1 MSEFESLL
9 NSYKSRIN
17 KQLEGLL
24 PRDDSIL
31 SSAMRYSVLNG
42 GKRLRPILVY
52 MTSELGNAK
61 NNSLDTLA
69 GAIELIHCYSLIHD
83 DLPSMDNDD
92 LRRGN
97 PTTHK
102 KYDEATAILAGDAL
116 QPLAFKL
123 LSQMDAP
130 DQSKLAII
138 NNIANACGHLG
149 MVGGQI
155 KDIHSDDIKDVEAL
169 DLMHS
174 QKTGRLIQT
183 SLETA
188 AILCG
193 LSANEVS
200 MLSEYGSKIGL
211 AFQIQDDII
220 DIESPSYISGKDQ
233 GSDIDQDKITYPAIA
248 GLEESKIRAKE
259 LASEAKKIL
268 QPLSKNADN
277 LHKLAEYVVSRET

>member
-52 MTSELGNAK
+52 MTSELGNA
-61 NNSLDTLA
+61 NNDSLDTLA

-116 QPLAFKL
+116 QPLAFEL
-123 LSQMDAP
+123 LSQIDAP

-155 KDIHSDDIKDVEAL
+155 KDIHSNDIKDVEAL

-233 GSDIDQDKITYPAIA
+233 GSDIGQGKITYPALA

-268 QPLSKNADN
+268 LPLSKNADN
-277 LHKLAEYVVSRET
+277 LLKLAEYVVSREI

>member
-52 MTSELGNAK
+52 MTSELGNA
-61 NNSLDTLA
+61 NNDSLDTLA

-116 QPLAFKL
+116 QPLAFEL
-123 LSQMDAP
+123 LSQIDAP

-155 KDIHSDDIKDVEAL
+155 KDIHSNDIKDVEAL

-233 GSDIDQDKITYPAIA
+233 GSDIGQGKITYPALA

-268 QPLSKNADN
+268 LPLSKNADN
-277 LHKLAEYVVSRET
+277 LLKLAEYVVSRET